1 MRGLVRLRIFGSV
14 LVVIGF
20 FIILHWHMKTGV
32 VLSLTGDIMSVPFFL
47 KTRCYDVIAL
57 VFLLSIA
64 SVTKLMG

>member
-1 MRGLVRLRIFGSV
+1 MRALANLRIIGSI

-20 FIILHWHMKTGV
+20 FSILHWHMKTGV
-32 VLSLTGDIMSVPFFL
+32 ALSLAGDLMSVPFFL

-57 VFLLSIA
+57 VFLLTTA